1 MKVIKAASPPSMS
14 LIPLT
19 SAPAFSKIVKTE
31 YRYKKLVGGNA
42 SGMSHFAMA
51 VDIGGTFTD
60 VVLRD
65 STGRTFVD
73 KTLTTPKSLDVGF
86 FEAVD
91 AVLKTAGI
99 APAAVTDVVVH
110 ATTVVTNA
118 VIERKGPLT
127 ALLVTEGFRDIL
139 TIRDEHR
146 YEMFDPQIEFPEP
159 LISREMTFGVAERV
173 IATGEAIKPIDPAQI
188 EAIVDDLKR
197 KGAVSVAV
205 SLLNS
210 YLNPGNERAIRDII
224 RTRAPDMYVS
234 ISSDVAP
241 QIREYP
247 RTSTAAMN
255 AYTAPITG
263 PYLDALS
270 RGLKQR
276 GFVHDPLIMLSNGG
290 VIGIDVAK
298 RFPVRMVESGPA
310 AGALAAAYY
319 AEVLGL
325 DRMLSFDMGGT
336 TAKACILEDRTPL
349 VVGSFEVD
357 RIYRFKSGSGLPILI
372 PSVDMIEIGAGGGSI
387 ASVSDLGLL
396 KVGPQSAGSM
406 PGPVCYGRGGKQPTV
421 TDADLALGYLSVDN
435 FLGGDMKLDLAGAEK
450 QLAELAKALGTSMLE
465 AAAGIYRVVGESM
478 AAAARAHAVDRGID
492 YRGLPLFAF
501 GGAGPVHACYVA
513 ELLESPVVIF
523 PPLASV
529 LSAFGTL
536 VTPPRLDLGRGALSR
551 LSVLDWAQVTSML
564 TELETDSCSGLASA
578 GCKPDEITL
587 RFGADMRYFGQQ
599 NEVATWFDADPRGKQ
614 DLAWVRETFE
624 KDYEKLYHL
633 RLPEVDAEVVSW
645 RLIAA
650 GPSASR
656 DSVPELSATAG
667 KPKTARR
674 ARFNGGD
681 VDTPVYQRRELA
693 RDQSTSGPAIIEER
707 ETTIIILPGW
717 RASVH
722 ATGCIMATKA

>member
-1 MKVIKAASPPSMS
+1 MP
-14 LIPLT
+14 
-19 SAPAFSKIVKTE
+19 
-31 YRYKKLVGGNA
+31 
-42 SGMSHFAMA
+42 HFAMA

-65 STGRTFVD
+65 ASGRTWVD
-73 KTLTTPKSLDVGF
+73 KTLTTPGSLDVGF
-86 FEAVD
+86 FIAVD
-91 AVLKTAGI
+91 AVLKKAAV
-99 APAAVTDVVVH
+99 APSDVTDVLVH

-139 TIRDEHR
+139 SIRDEHR

-159 LISREMTFGVAERV
+159 LILREMTFGVAERV
-173 IATGEAIKPIDPAQI
+173 LATGEVLKAIDTAQI

-197 KGAVSVAV
+197 KGVVSVAV
-205 SLLNS
+205 SLLNA
-210 YLNPGNERAIRDII
+210 YLNPENERAIRDII
-224 RTRAPDMYVS
+224 RKRAGGLYVS

-247 RTSTAAMN
+247 RTSTVAMN

-263 PYLDALS
+263 PYLDAL
-270 RGLKQR
+270 RDGLKRR
-276 GFVHDPLIMLSNGG
+276 GFANDPLIMLSNGG
-290 VIGIDVAK
+290 VIGIDVAR

-325 DRMLSFDMGGT
+325 ERLLSFDMGGT
-336 TAKACILEDRTPL
+336 TAKACIIEERKPL
-349 VVGSFEVD
+349 VVGNFEVD
-357 RIYRFKSGSGLPILI
+357 RIYRFKAGSGLPILI

-387 ASVSDLGLL
+387 ATVSDLGLL
-396 KVGPQSAGSM
+396 KVGPQSAGSS
-406 PGPVCYGRGGKQPTV
+406 PGPVCYGRGGTQPCV
-421 TDADLALGYLSVDN
+421 TDADLVLGYLSAEN
-435 FLGGDMKLDLAGAEK
+435 FLGGEMKLDLAGATT
-450 QLAELAKALGTSMLE
+450 QLDALAKKLGTSVAQ
-465 AAAGIYRVVGESM
+465 AASGIYRVVGESM
-478 AAAARAHAVDRGID
+478 TAAARAHAIDRGID

-513 ELLESPVVIF
+513 ELLESPVVIY

-551 LSVLDWAQVTSML
+551 LSTLDWAHVKSVL
-564 TELETDSCSGLASA
+564 DELEADGRTGLASA
-578 GCKPDEITL
+578 GCKAQEVTL

-599 NEVATWFDADPRGKQ
+599 NEVTTWCDADPRDKQ
-614 DLAWVRETFE
+614 NAAWLRALFE
-624 KDYEKLYHL
+624 SEYEKLYHL
-633 RLPEVDAEVVSW
+633 RLPDLDVEVVSW
-645 RLIAA
+645 RLIAS

-656 DSVPELSATAG
+656 DSAPALGAAPAKAKTTRTAH
-667 KPKTARR
+667 
-674 ARFNGGD
+674 FNGAD
-681 VDTPVYQRRELA
+681 VDTPVYERRELA
-693 RDQSTSGPAIIEER
+693 RGQTIAGPAIIEER

-717 RASVH
+717 NAKVDE
-722 ATGCIMATKA
+722 TGCIMASKG